1 MEKKYRAGL
10 IGVGSIAHIA
20 HLPILAAR
28 NDVEMAGAFAEHIG
42 SVQLTQKSYAIQHA
56 VHNMDELLSLG
67 LDCAF
72 VLSPKTVHAE
82 QVIRLLEAGV
92 DVFCEKPMGM
102 TLKEAYD
109 MADASARTSR
119 KLMIAFN
126 RRYAPV
132 YRKAKEIYGQISPDV
147 LIAQK
152 NRPAS
157 EYRATLENAI
167 HMVDILRYFC
177 GECIKVGA
185 CSKFTDPLY
194 ETLTTAQLQFENGS
208 VAMLVANRASGQWVE
223 TLEMHGHNKSVLVNC
238 PDSIT
243 GTDAEQS
250 HTTSMTPLA
259 YGWAKVIDKMGFTQ
273 EVDHFFDCLAHDKE
287 PLTNG
292 ADAYKTQE
300 LMHRI
305 LTAAGLPGLE

>member
-1 MEKKYRAGL
+1 MEKKFRVGL

-28 NDVEMAGAFAEHIG
+28 DDVEMVGAIAKEIED
-42 SVQLTQKSYAIQHA
+42 VQECQKSYAIEHA
-56 VHNMDELLSLG
+56 AHDIGELIDLG

-72 VLSPKTVHAE
+72 VLSPKDVHAE
-82 QVIRLLEAGV
+82 QVVRLLQEGI

-102 TLKEAYD
+102 TLKEAAA
-109 MADASARTSR
+109 MADAAEKSGK
-119 KLMIAFN
+119 KLMIGFN

-132 YRKAKEIYGQISPDV
+132 YRKAKEAMGRSAPDV
-147 LIAQK
+147 LVAQK

-157 EYRATLENAI
+157 EYRATLENAV

-177 GECIKVGA
+177 GECTRVEA
-185 CSKFTDPLY
+185 YSKFTDPMY

-208 VAMLVANRASGQWVE
+208 VAMLVADRASGQWME
-223 TLEMHGHNKSVLVNC
+223 TLEMHGQNKSIQVTC
-238 PDSIT
+238 PDTVTIT
-243 GTDAEQS
+243 DQEQF

-259 YGWAKVIDKMGFTQ
+259 YGWAKVTDKMGFTQ
-273 EVDHFFDCLAHDKE
+273 EDGHFFDCLKNNRQ

>member
-1 MEKKYRAGL
+1 MKKKFRTGL

-28 NDVEMAGAFAEHIG
+28 DDVEMVGAIAKEIAD
-42 SVQLTQKSYAIQHA
+42 VRKCQKSYAIEHA
-56 VHNMDELLSLG
+56 AHNIDELIDLG

-72 VLSPKTVHAE
+72 VLSPKDVHAE
-82 QVIRLLEAGV
+82 QVIRLLQAGV

-102 TLKEAYD
+102 ALKEAAA
-109 MADASARTSR
+109 MADAAEKNGK
-119 KLMIAFN
+119 KLMIGFN

-132 YRKAKEIYGQISPDV
+132 YRRAKEAMGSSVPDV
-147 LIAQK
+147 LVAQK

-157 EYRATLENAI
+157 EYRATLENAV

-177 GECIKVGA
+177 GECARVKA
-185 CSKFTDPLY
+185 YSKFTDPMY

-208 VAMLVANRASGQWVE
+208 VAMLVADRASGQWME
-223 TLEMHGHNKSVLVNC
+223 TLEIHGQNKSILVNC
-238 PDSIT
+238 PDTVTIT
-243 GTDAEQS
+243 DQEQS
-250 HTTSMTPLA
+250 HTTSMTPLS
-259 YGWAKVIDKMGFTQ
+259 YGWAKVTDKMGFSQ
-273 EVDHFFDCLAHDKE
+273 EDDHFFDCLKNNKQ

-292 ADAYKTQE
+292 VDAYKTQE

>member
-109 MADASARTSR
+109 MADASARTGR

-177 GECIKVGA
+177 GECIKV
-185 CSKFTDPLY
+185 
-194 ETLTTAQLQFENGS
+194 ENGS

-243 GTDAEQS
+243 VTDAEQS